1 VVRIRLHAELVERSV
16 PVLLRGA
23 ILSRIDGMEG
33 PISAVVF
40 EVVVGLMSGLVFPG
54 WSVEAF
60 TFLEKWPGLL
70 VSTLKVSILKV
81 SFLEALLEARTPAG
95 NLLKINPL
103 RSFRRSPH

>member
-16 PVLLRGA
+16 PVLLGGA
-23 ILSRIDGMEG
+23 ILFRIDDMEG

-70 VSTLKVSILKV
+70 VSILKV
-81 SFLEALLEARTPAG
+81 NFLEALLEARIPA
-95 NLLKINPL
+95 
-103 RSFRRSPH
+103 